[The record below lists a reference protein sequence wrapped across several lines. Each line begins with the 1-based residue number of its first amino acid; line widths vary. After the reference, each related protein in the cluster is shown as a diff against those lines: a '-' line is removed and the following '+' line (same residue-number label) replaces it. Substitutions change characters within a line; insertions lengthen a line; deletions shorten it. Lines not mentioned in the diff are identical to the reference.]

1 MKNPVAYLLVF
12 YLFLSSCSGV
22 EKEEPYVIAFS
33 QCMMDDVWRQA
44 MMLEMNI
51 EASNYDNIRIV
62 IADAKESNETQIK
75 QIQQFIDQKV
85 DVLIISP
92 NQSDSITPIAVEA
105 YRKGIPTIIVD
116 RKIGSEEYTTYVGGD
131 SYEIGRIAGE
141 YASAFLPENAT
152 IAEVWGTK
160 LSSPAQERHLG
171 FINGLKKKNVNIK
184 TVVGN
189 WRREIAKKE
198 VSQLEDFNDID
209 LVYAHNDVMALGARE
224 AISERDSA
232 LVSKIIFLGVDAA
245 FGKGAGLEAVAN
257 GLLNASFLYPTGG
270 DQVIRVAMKILN
282 KEQTDKKYILNTAV
296 VEKNTART
304 LLLQSDQLINYQN
317 RIEQQKRNI
326 DMLFQKFSMLRHSL
340 FLILSLLALLLF
352 FAIYIFYINRKI
364 NKKNKQLH
372 IKNKESEEQKQK
384 LICLNEKIEQVTSQK
399 LQFFT
404 NVSHEVRTPLTL
416 IVGPLEKWI
425 KSTPESPLLSDL
437 KLMKKNADRLM
448 RVINQL
454 LDFRKIEN
462 NKMGLTISQ
471 VDIVAFTENVMSLF
485 EDLAKSKQICY
496 EFVSEIPTCQI
507 WIDQDK
513 MEKVLTNLL
522 SNAFKFTAV
531 GGKISVQIKDGP
543 DKIYIALQDNGIGI
557 DEKDIE
563 KIFDRFYTG
572 SVSSGVGAGIGLHLT
587 QEFVK
592 MHQGQ
597 ILVESVPNDYTIFT
611 IELLKGKD
619 HLPDCFPLVHPED
632 RVDLA
637 STSMNVE
644 KPDDLLAKKYNYT
657 ILIVEDDPDIQT
669 YIQSEFAPNFS
680 TLKAGNGAEA
690 LAILQSENVS
700 LVLSD
705 VLMPE
710 MNGFELCRRIKSDA
724 DLSYIP
730 VVLLTALTDD
740 SQRIYGVSEGADDY
754 IQKPFNID
762 FLKIKI
768 IRLLEERKR
777 LQKRFMQTM
786 QAGGIPIIET
796 EAKIESLDE
805 LFMRKFVDLLDVSY
819 ENTELNVEKISEELG
834 ISRVQLYRKVKEISG
849 LSPVDYLRNY
859 RLSKA
864 TTLLNQK
871 RYSVSEVAYRTGFSS
886 PAYFAKCFKS
896 VFNMT
901 PTEYVS
907 QE

>member
-1 MKNPVAYLLVF
+1 MKNPFVYLLMLCPF
-12 YLFLSSCSGV
+12 FFSCSDV
-22 EKEEPYVIAFS
+22 KEEEPYVIAFS

-44 MMLEMNI
+44 MLLEMNI
-51 EASNYDNIRIV
+51 EASNYNNIRIV
-62 IADAKESNETQIK
+62 IADAKESNKTQIE

-116 RKIGSEEYTTYVGGD
+116 RKIGSDEYTTYVGGD

-141 YASAFLPENAT
+141 YASSFLPENAT

-189 WRREIAKKE
+189 WRRGVAKKE
-198 VSQLEDFNDID
+198 VSQLENFEDID

-224 AISERDSA
+224 AIYERDSA
-232 LVSKIIFLGVDAA
+232 LASKIIFLGVDAA

-257 GLLNASFLYPTGG
+257 GLLTASFLYPTGG

-282 KEQTDKKYILNTAV
+282 KEQTEKKYILNTAV

-340 FLILSLLALLLF
+340 FVILSLLALLLF
-352 FAIYIFYINRKI
+352 FVIYIFYINRKI
-364 NKKNKQLH
+364 SKKNIQLH
-372 IKNKESEEQKQK
+372 IKNRESEEQQQK
-384 LICLNEKIEQVTSQK
+384 LICLNEKIEQVTAQK

-416 IVGPLEKWI
+416 IVGPLEKWL
-425 KSTPESPLLSDL
+425 KSTPESPLLTDL

-462 NKMGLTISQ
+462 NKMGLNISQ
-471 VDIVAFTENVMSLF
+471 VDLVSFTENVKSLF
-485 EDLAKSKQICY
+485 EDMAASKEITY
-496 EFVSEIPTCQI
+496 EFTSEMPACKV

-522 SNAFKFTAV
+522 SNSFKFTPA
-531 GGKISVQIKDGP
+531 GGKIGIHIMEDAGKVFISVR
-543 DKIYIALQDNGIGI
+543 DNGIGI
-557 DEKDIE
+557 SRDKID
-563 KIFDRFYTG
+563 KIFDRFYTEG
-572 SVSSGVGAGIGLHLT
+572 TPSMGTGIGLHLT
-587 QEFVK
+587 QEFIK
-592 MHQGQ
+592 MHHGQ
-597 ILVESVPNDYTIFT
+597 IVVDSVPNEYTLFT
-611 IELLKGKD
+611 VELQKGKD
-619 HLPDCFPLVHPED
+619 HLIDCCSVEQPDVLYNSVPD
-632 RVDLA
+632 
-637 STSMNVE
+637 TMNVE
-644 KPDDLLAKKYNYT
+644 LQDDLLTRKYNYT
-657 ILIVEDDPDIQT
+657 ILLVEDDPDIQQ
-669 YIQSEFAPNFS
+669 YIQSEFTSNFT
-680 TLKAGNGAEA
+680 TLKANNGNEA
-690 LAILQSENVS
+690 LAILRTENVS

-710 MNGFELCRRIKSDA
+710 LNGFELCRRIKSDA
-724 DLSYIP
+724 DLSHIP
-730 VVLLTALTDD
+730 VILLTALTDD
-740 SQRIYGVSEGADDY
+740 SQRVFGISEGADDY

-762 FLKIKI
+762 FVKVKI

-786 QAGGIPIIET
+786 QAGGIPVIAT
-796 EAKIESLDE
+796 DSKIESLDE
-805 LFMRKFVDLLDVSY
+805 VFMRKFIDLLDSSY
-819 ENTELNVEKISEELG
+819 ENTDLNVEKISEELG

-849 LSPVDYLRNY
+849 LSPVDYLRNF

-864 TTLLNQK
+864 ATLLNHK
-871 RYSVSEVAYRTGFSS
+871 RYSVSEVAYRAGFSS

-901 PTEYVS
+901 PSEYIS
-907 QE
+907 E

>member
-1 MKNPVAYLLVF
+1 M
-12 YLFLSSCSGV
+12 
-22 EKEEPYVIAFS
+22 
-33 QCMMDDVWRQA
+33 
-44 MMLEMNI
+44 
-51 EASNYDNIRIV
+51 
-62 IADAKESNETQIK
+62 
-75 QIQQFIDQKV
+75 
-85 DVLIISP
+85 
-92 NQSDSITPIAVEA
+92 
-105 YRKGIPTIIVD
+105 
-116 RKIGSEEYTTYVGGD
+116 
-131 SYEIGRIAGE
+131 
-141 YASAFLPENAT
+141 
-152 IAEVWGTK
+152 
-160 LSSPAQERHLG
+160 
-171 FINGLKKKNVNIK
+171 
-184 TVVGN
+184 
-189 WRREIAKKE
+189 
-198 VSQLEDFNDID
+198 
-209 LVYAHNDVMALGARE
+209 
-224 AISERDSA
+224 
-232 LVSKIIFLGVDAA
+232 
-245 FGKGAGLEAVAN
+245 
-257 GLLNASFLYPTGG
+257 
-270 DQVIRVAMKILN
+270 
-282 KEQTDKKYILNTAV
+282 TD
-296 VEKNTART
+296 
-304 LLLQSDQLINYQN
+304 
-317 RIEQQKRNI
+317 
-326 DMLFQKFSMLRHSL
+326 
-340 FLILSLLALLLF
+340 
-352 FAIYIFYINRKI
+352 
-364 NKKNKQLH
+364 
-372 IKNKESEEQKQK
+372 
-384 LICLNEKIEQVTSQK
+384 
-399 LQFFT
+399 
-404 NVSHEVRTPLTL
+404 
-416 IVGPLEKWI
+416 
-425 KSTPESPLLSDL
+425 
-437 KLMKKNADRLM
+437 
-448 RVINQL
+448 
-454 LDFRKIEN
+454 
-462 NKMGLTISQ
+462 
-471 VDIVAFTENVMSLF
+471 
-485 EDLAKSKQICY
+485 
-496 EFVSEIPTCQI
+496 
-507 WIDQDK
+507 
-513 MEKVLTNLL
+513 NLL
-522 SNAFKFTAV
+522 SNAFKFTAG

-572 SVSSGVGAGIGLHLT
+572 SVPSGVGAGIGLHLT

-619 HLPDCFPLVHPED
+619 HLPECFPLVHPED

-805 LFMRKFVDLLDVSY
+805 LFMRKFADLLDVSY

>member
-1 MKNPVAYLLVF
+1 M
-12 YLFLSSCSGV
+12 
-22 EKEEPYVIAFS
+22 
-33 QCMMDDVWRQA
+33 
-44 MMLEMNI
+44 
-51 EASNYDNIRIV
+51 
-62 IADAKESNETQIK
+62 
-75 QIQQFIDQKV
+75 
-85 DVLIISP
+85 
-92 NQSDSITPIAVEA
+92 
-105 YRKGIPTIIVD
+105 
-116 RKIGSEEYTTYVGGD
+116 
-131 SYEIGRIAGE
+131 
-141 YASAFLPENAT
+141 
-152 IAEVWGTK
+152 
-160 LSSPAQERHLG
+160 
-171 FINGLKKKNVNIK
+171 
-184 TVVGN
+184 
-189 WRREIAKKE
+189 
-198 VSQLEDFNDID
+198 
-209 LVYAHNDVMALGARE
+209 
-224 AISERDSA
+224 
-232 LVSKIIFLGVDAA
+232 
-245 FGKGAGLEAVAN
+245 
-257 GLLNASFLYPTGG
+257 YPSGG

-496 EFVSEIPTCQI
+496 EFVSEIPTCKI

-531 GGKISVQIKDGP
+531 GGKISVQIKDGS
-543 DKIYIALQDNGIGI
+543 DRIYIVVRDNGIGVENNEI
-557 DEKDIE
+557 D

-796 EAKIESLDE
+796 KAKIESLDE